1 MRLQGMGGPVDV
13 QSCSNGVESC
23 ENGCAGGMRDRAGR
37 ERLGQA
43 AWPMRLQA
51 MGPVGARSCASGLER
66 RENKS
71 AGARRDSGAQR
82 KQANSLARMAIPSG
96 IRSDGIEE

>member
-23 ENGCAGGMRDRAGR
+23 ENGCAGGMRDRASR

-43 AWPMRLQA
+43 AWPMRLQGMA
-51 MGPVGARSCASGLER
+51 PGWCAILFKGVGEMG
-66 RENKS
+66 K
-71 AGARRDSGAQR
+71 
-82 KQANSLARMAIPSG
+82 
-96 IRSDGIEE
+96 